1 MGDHPIQ
8 VLNAAIVLLHL
19 CIDVVVTT
27 DFLLLAANDQVLV
40 VSLGVRGSSSV
51 LLDRGAVFCL
61 LLGSS
66 HS

>member
-8 VLNAAIVLLHL
+8 ILDAAIVLLHL
-19 CIDVVVTT
+19 LVDVIVTT
-27 DFLLLAANDQVLV
+27 DFLLLAANDQVLIV
-40 VSLGVRGSSSV
+40 TLGVRGSCV

>member
-8 VLNAAIVLLHL
+8 VLDAAIVLLHL

-40 VSLGVRGSSSV
+40 VSLGVLGSSS